1 MSLKR
6 TRQLN
11 DALKFFRLKRDVDE
25 FLAWIDERIR
35 YAQTLSIRSEEAI
48 TSSSFNDQVKLFQ
61 RQKALNVEI
70 EANSARYADLN
81 KRCKEEIVANKTLR
95 PVYMRRVA
103 DELTRAWQQLA
114 FEAAERAKEFDEAK
128 DLLEFND
135 QLEQLELW
143 LKDKELMI
151 QNGDTGRDYEHCVSL
166 MKRADE
172 AISPIYEEKLHSV
185 LAMGDKL
192 AHGRTGAELD
202 DLIQKKKRILNR

>member
-35 YAQTLSIRSEEAI
+35 YAQTLSIRSEAAI

>member
-70 EANSARYADLN
+70 EANSARYTDLN